1 MCRSSG
7 VNMPEKLKH
16 IKINNLPI
24 RFGQFLKFADLVQ
37 DGIEAK
43 LRIQAGE
50 VLVNGLIETRRGRK
64 LEKNDTVTLNGIT
77 YQVT

>member
-1 MCRSSG
+1 MS
-7 VNMPEKLKH
+7 EKLKH
-16 IKINNLPI
+16 IKINKLPI
-24 RFGQFLKFADLVQ
+24 RFGQFLKLADLVQ

-43 LRIQAGE
+43 FRIQAGE

-64 LEKNDTVTLNGIT
+64 LEKNDTVTLNGKT

>member
-1 MCRSSG
+1 MS
-7 VNMPEKLKH
+7 EKLKY

-24 RFGQFLKFADLVQ
+24 RFGQFLKLADLVQ